1 MRQIGDE
8 DLRAR
13 FAELRDDDRAHAPEF
28 GALWKRAELRAQTT
42 PRLRRMRV
50 AWIVAAAGIVLTA
63 GILFQ
68 RSWGVPTHGNISEA
82 TISNWRSPTAGLL
95 RTPGIELLAPPAI
108 FSSILDGA
116 TGVTGATVQP
126 QGD

>member
-1 MRQIGDE
+1 MKQIGDD

-28 GALWKRAELRAQTT
+28 GALWRRAELRAQTMAR
-42 PRLRRMRV
+42 PRTLRV
-50 AWIVAAAGIVLTA
+50 TWILAAAGIVVTV

-68 RSWGVPTHGNISEA
+68 QSRDVRTRGSISRA
-82 TISNWRSPTAGLL
+82 TISSWRSPTAGLL
-95 RTPGIELLAPPAI
+95 RMPGVELFAPPAI

-116 TGVTGATVQP
+116 TGATVQP
-126 QGD
+126 